1 MGIPSYFTHIVR
13 QHRKIIKSFTPS
25 TFKINNLYLDCNSFI
40 YEAQAQQQAQQAQQ
54 QAQQAQQQAQQAQQ
68 QAPRTFEQ
76 GIIHAV
82 CEKLVQFIGQLKP
95 NKRVFIAFDGVAPM
109 AKLNQ
114 QRNRRYMSAFQAEQ
128 KWNTSAITPGTQFMG
143 ALSVAVRQRFA
154 QPQEFGLDTIVVSA
168 SDEHGEGEHK
178 IYQYIRA
185 DAAYHKGTCTVIYGL
200 DADLIMLT
208 LNHLHISDQMY
219 LFRETPEF
227 IKSVDKTLNP
237 NETYMLD
244 IPLMAK
250 GIATELAGTD
260 KYNPD
265 VVFDYIFLCF
275 FLGNDFLPH
284 FPALNIRTKGIERL
298 TSAYKQLFQGTS
310 AAGTVTLTHNR
321 QIIWKNVRLL
331 INHLAQQ
338 EQTFLL
344 EEYAYREKF
353 SKNMNSHGHGGQK
366 KEEDENLLLPLK
378 ERAIEVYINP
388 RETGWEARY
397 YRALFKSQRDLDR
410 RGEIST
416 NYLEG
421 LEWTLKYYSTGCA
434 DWRWTYNYYYPP
446 LLGDLIKYVPY
457 FDHTFVPEQPE
468 RPVAPL
474 VQLSYVLPPSSMD
487 LLPAH
492 LKETLLLKKPEWY
505 VGNYFFHWAFCKFFW
520 EAHVDL
526 PQIDM
531 KELEEIVREPIKDRF

>member
-1 MGIPSYFTHIVR
+1 
-13 QHRKIIKSFTPS
+13 
-25 TFKINNLYLDCNSFI
+25 
-40 YEAQAQQQAQQAQQ
+40 
-54 QAQQAQQQAQQAQQ
+54 
-68 QAPRTFEQ
+68 
-76 GIIHAV
+76 
-82 CEKLVQFIGQLKP
+82 
-95 NKRVFIAFDGVAPM
+95 
-109 AKLNQ
+109 
-114 QRNRRYMSAFQAEQ
+114 
-128 KWNTSAITPGTQFMG
+128 
-143 ALSVAVRQRFA
+143 
-154 QPQEFGLDTIVVSA
+154 
-168 SDEHGEGEHK
+168 
-178 IYQYIRA
+178 
-185 DAAYHKGTCTVIYGL
+185 
-200 DADLIMLT
+200 
-208 LNHLHISDQMY
+208 
-219 LFRETPEF
+219 
-227 IKSVDKTLNP
+227 
-237 NETYMLD
+237 
-244 IPLMAK
+244 
-250 GIATELAGTD
+250 
-260 KYNPD
+260 
-265 VVFDYIFLCF
+265 
-275 FLGNDFLPH
+275 
-284 FPALNIRTKGIERL
+284 
-298 TSAYKQLFQGTS
+298 
-310 AAGTVTLTHNR
+310 
-321 QIIWKNVRLL
+321 L

-344 EEYAYREKF
+344 EEYAYREKI
-353 SKNMNSHGHGGQK
+353 SKNINSPGHGHGPSQK

-492 LKETLLLKKPEWY
+492 LKETLLRKKPEWY
-505 VGNYFFHWAFCKFFW
+505 VGNYLFHWSFCKFFW